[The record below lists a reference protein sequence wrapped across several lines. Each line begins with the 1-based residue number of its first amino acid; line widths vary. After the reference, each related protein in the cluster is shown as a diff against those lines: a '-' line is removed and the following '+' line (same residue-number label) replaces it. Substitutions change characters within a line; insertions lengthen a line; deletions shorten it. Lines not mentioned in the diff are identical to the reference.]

1 MDSEKRQRTNY
12 TREFKQE
19 AVQLALN
26 NDRSVP
32 QIAAELGIPVSN
44 LRPWKRAYQENTQE
58 AFPGSGRRSP
68 SEEEVRQL
76 RRELERVKQE
86 REVLQKVVGIFS
98 QRPT

>member
-1 MDSEKRQRTNY
+1 MDSGKGKRTYY

-26 NDRSVP
+26 SDRSLP

-44 LRPWKRAYQENTQE
+44 LRHWKRAYQGDAQE
-58 AFPGSGRRSP
+58 SFPGSDRLPP
-68 SEEEVRQL
+68 SEEEVRKL

-86 REVLQKVVGIFS
+86 RDVLKKVVGIFS